1 VVTLAAL
8 YGAGDSVA
16 GPKVA
21 ERLAVPLLDRAIP
34 ESVAQRTGL
43 TQDAVADIDLIVA
56 ASQARVEA
64 TSATP
69 ADIA

>member
-1 VVTLAAL
+1 M
-8 YGAGDSVA
+8 
-16 GPKVA
+16 
-21 ERLAVPLLDRAIP
+21 LLCTGP